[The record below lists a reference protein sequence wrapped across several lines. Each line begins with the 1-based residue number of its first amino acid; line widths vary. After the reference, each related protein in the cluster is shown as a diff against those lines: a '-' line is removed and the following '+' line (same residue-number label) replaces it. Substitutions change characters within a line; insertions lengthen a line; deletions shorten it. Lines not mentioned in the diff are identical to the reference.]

1 MRPLPVTDGA
11 WAFAISGVRA
21 DGTRLVVG
29 GAGGKPFSALV
40 WVVRNP

>member
-1 MRPLPVTDGA
+1 MRQLPVTDGA

-29 GAGGKPFSALV
+29 AGGKPFSALV